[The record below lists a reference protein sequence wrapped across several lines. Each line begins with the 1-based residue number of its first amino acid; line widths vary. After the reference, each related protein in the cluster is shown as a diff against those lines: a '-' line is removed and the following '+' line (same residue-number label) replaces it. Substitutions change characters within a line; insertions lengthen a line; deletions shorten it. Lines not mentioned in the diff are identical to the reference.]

1 MVRKHSTV
9 HCFTQMQREGSLL
22 IDITTLVC
30 ILKACGGIG
39 AFYHGH
45 EIHSKVIIQGWESD
59 LCVGSSLVDMY
70 ANCGLFEESQL
81 VFDKVLSPNVMAWS
95 SLIALYTQLGEN
107 EIVCS
112 TFDRMVEGGIKPDL
126 VTLLSVLNACN
137 HGGLVEEGMMCFEA
151 INIYLDLAP
160 PLQHYACIVNL
171 LGRAGHVAMA
181 VAITKEMPFQPKA
194 MIWHVVLGACRKF
207 SNLEFAQ
214 LAFDHAIGLDKNDV
228 IAFVCMYNVYV
239 GTLFCDQYTCL

>member
-1 MVRKHSTV
+1 MEN
-9 HCFTQMQREGSLL
+9 EGLSPNV
-22 IDITTLVC
+22 ITLSC

-81 VFDKVLSPNVMAWS
+81 VFDKVLNPNVMAWS
-95 SLIALYTQLGEN
+95 SLIALYTQLGES
-107 EIVCS
+107 EIVCI

-137 HGGLVEEGMMCFEA
+137 HGGQMYFENMSGIYGVSPHAEHHACMVDLLSRAGRINEAMEIVKKMPIQPKCVLWHIVLANCQKWGNVE
-151 INIYLDLAP
+151 
-160 PLQHYACIVNL
+160 
-171 LGRAGHVAMA
+171 LGRHTFAHAMQLDDEDSASYIYMSNIFVDVGA
-181 VAITKEMPFQPKA
+181 VDNAT
-194 MIWHVVLGACRKF
+194 
-207 SNLEFAQ
+207 
-214 LAFDHAIGLDKNDV
+214 
-228 IAFVCMYNVYV
+228 
-239 GTLFCDQYTCL
+239 